1 MKTIRWIIGAIVL
14 LGLVALIILMPP
26 RSIFF
31 IDVYAHQGFV
41 HRAADILIMA
51 AVMSLW
57 RILKGPTAAD
67 KIVAIDIFGIM
78 VIGFT
83 ALLSVASGKNWYID
97 IGIAWGLQSFIGSLA
112 YSKYMEGRTYDD

>member
-51 AVMSLW
+51 AV
-57 RILKGPTAAD
+57 
-67 KIVAIDIFGIM
+67 IM